1 MKKFN
6 VTVNG
11 KLYQVEV
18 DEVGSNQPSFDY
30 VPVQQV
36 QQPPTPIQQTTIPVQ
51 QPPVSTEPVAGEPIL
66 APMPGTILDVKVSEG
81 QIVKAGDILLI
92 LEAMKMENEIVSPQD
107 GVIAKVH
114 SSKGSTVN
122 TGETLITIA

>member
-18 DEVGSNQPSFDY
+18 DEVGSNQPSFNY
-30 VPVQQV
+30 APVQQV
-36 QQPPTPIQQTTIPVQ
+36 QQAPAPIQQTQTPAHQ
-51 QPPVSTEPVAGEPIL
+51 SHVSTEPVAGESIA
-66 APMPGTILDVKVSEG
+66 APMPGTILDVKVIEG
-81 QIVKAGDILLI
+81 QRVKSGDILLI
-92 LEAMKMENEIVSPQD
+92 LEAMKMENEITSPHD